1 MSRCRSLVF
10 INRSSTNS
18 IQRNRLVSL
27 LQHRSDMRLKATT
40 ALFLGLSG
48 TGTDTNIGSFTHAFS
63 ISTMNMSSSSSSSS
77 AAAASSSKLCSSAA
91 LKGDSTS
98 SSSPQKQKQDEHP
111 LSNLLSN
118 FDHTWVKQ
126 LSKETQSNR
135 LKSQQMSSQDDGI
148 SNNVRRPVYNGH
160 YVLVKPKPLQNPRL
174 VISSPDM
181 VQRLGLDPKSTV
193 GTDNFVKYFSGD
205 VYGAFEGELLD
216 NNNNDDERIRTWATP
231 YALSIMGR
239 RYTSNCPY
247 GTGDGYG
254 DGRAISIGEVRTDET
269 STRHGQIRYELQL
282 KGAGPTPF
290 CRGADGR
297 AVLRSSIREFLAS
310 EAMFYLGVDTTRAL
324 SLIVSGDG
332 GDTSSRPWYSDK
344 NKKTLP
350 ELDDPRLAKYSM
362 KERKQIISQLN
373 AQTKN
378 DPDIMIEEPCAITT
392 RCAQSFVRI
401 GHIDLFA
408 RRATKEVMDNNTK
421 PNTETNEFKEL
432 EDLVWH
438 ACYREFAPSCYD
450 EFKKDSNIL
459 SASKCLLEKSLDGIS
474 TMVADWIRVGFVQGN
489 FNADNAAVAGRTLD
503 YGPFGW
509 MDEYHPTF
517 AKWTGSGDHYGF
529 MNQPNAGYANYAVL
543 VASIMPIIEAYSSTM
558 EEANA
563 YKDEIME
570 RSQEV
575 FESKVLSVFRRKLG
589 FHPEDESADELWPN
603 LEALMRDNRVDW
615 TMFWRQLTIVM
626 KEYPI
631 DTDDIST
638 EYGDM
643 LELLIANDEIKA
655 GSSPFYQ
662 ALSEEGKADF
672 LSWIELWRK
681 TLVGSYDEN
690 GSSTVLSKKHDET
703 AFSPYERMRTA
714 NPKYIL
720 REWMLV
726 EAYTKA
732 SPSIFQSPTFL
743 GIGNDKSVQGD
754 ESMIHELFDL
764 IQNPYDEGSDEQDE
778 KYYRRASEEALKSGG
793 TAFMS

>member
-1 MSRCRSLVF
+1 MSYCWSLV
-10 INRSSTNS
+10 NRST
-18 IQRNRLVSL
+18 QNRHLISL
-27 LQHRSDMRLKATT
+27 RHRSDMRLTVST

-48 TGTDTNIGSFTHAFS
+48 TGTNIGSFTHAFS
-63 ISTMNMSSSSSSSS
+63 IQTMNMSSSSASS
-77 AAAASSSKLCSSAA
+77 ATSSKLSSGGAA
-91 LKGDSTS
+91 LKSGGDS
-98 SSSPQKQKQDEHP
+98 QNQQHP
-111 LSNLLSN
+111 LTNLLAN

-126 LSKETQSNR
+126 LSKETPSNR

-181 VQRLGLDPKSTV
+181 VQRIGLDPQTV
-193 GTDNFVKYFSGD
+193 ESDNFIKYFSGD
-205 VYGAFEGELLD
+205 VYGAFEGEMEK
-216 NNNNDDERIRTWATP
+216 NEEDERIRTWATP

-254 DGRAISIGEVRTDET
+254 DGRAISIGEVATDQT
-269 STRHGQIRYELQL
+269 STLNGQIRYELQL

-310 EAMFYLGVDTTRAL
+310 EAMYNLGVDTTRAL
-324 SLIVSGDG
+324 SLIVSEG

-344 NKKTLP
+344 NRKTLP

-362 KERKQIISQLN
+362 KERKQIIAQLN

-408 RRATKEVMDNNTK
+408 RRATKEIMDNNSK
-421 PNTETNEFKEL
+421 PNTETSEFKEL

-450 EFKKDSNIL
+450 ELKKDNNIL
-459 SASKCLLEKSLDGIS
+459 SASKCLLEKSLDSIS

-489 FNADNAAVAGRTLD
+489 FNADNAAVGGRTLD

-529 MNQPNAGYANYAVL
+529 INQPNAGYANYAVL
-543 VASIMPIIEAYSSTM
+543 VASIMPIIEAYSDTM

-575 FESKVLSVFRRKLG
+575 FESKVFSVFRRKLG

-603 LEALMRDNRVDW
+603 LEVLMRENRVDW
-615 TMFWRQLTIVM
+615 TMFWRQLTVVM

-631 DTDDIST
+631 DIDDISI

-643 LELLIANDEIKA
+643 LESLTANDELKT
-655 GSSPFYQ
+655 GSSPFYR
-662 ALSEEGKADF
+662 AFSEESKTDF

-681 TLVGSYDEN
+681 TLVESYDEN
-690 GSSTVLSKKHDET
+690 GSSAILAKKHDT
-703 AFSPYERMRTA
+703 ITISSYERMRTA

-764 IQNPYDEGSDEQDE
+764 IQNPYDEGTDEQDD